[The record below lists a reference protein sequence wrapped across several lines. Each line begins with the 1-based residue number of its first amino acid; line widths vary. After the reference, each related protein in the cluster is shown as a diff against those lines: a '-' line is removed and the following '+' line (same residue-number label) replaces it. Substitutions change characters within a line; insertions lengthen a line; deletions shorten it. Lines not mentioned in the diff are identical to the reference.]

1 MIIDEENG
9 FYIDPIDIKNEVLTK
24 INKKHLIFNGKYRDD
39 NIEKMKIPLFTP
51 FLLEM
56 IYNSD
61 EIPSFIEFFEK
72 YCSENLKDIDEFIL
86 PLKLRLSKSYVS
98 VIRELYIRCFLKKY
112 GFIVKYNCDDDLNH
126 DIDMWVE
133 IDGEDI
139 PIALFLKSDYSK
151 ANRDHKL
158 IKRIPGLEYRDFEY
172 ENDNSNRDD
181 CIYFPYDEDLF
192 NLIEDLKNG
201 N

>member
-72 YCSENLKDIDEFIL
+72 YCSENLKDIDEFITY
-86 PLKLRLSKSYVS
+86 KLEKLYLVGNVYLAEISINKN
-98 VIRELYIRCFLKKY
+98 ILYIVFSEADTKDLSY
-112 GFIVKYNCDDDLNH
+112 NFALVK
-126 DIDMWVE
+126 
-133 IDGEDI
+133 
-139 PIALFLKSDYSK
+139 
-151 ANRDHKL
+151 
-158 IKRIPGLEYRDFEY
+158 
-172 ENDNSNRDD
+172 
-181 CIYFPYDEDLF
+181 
-192 NLIEDLKNG
+192 
-201 N
+201 